1 MRQQNKWGMG
11 LPGVVACFASRIS
24 DRFDPDIL
32 HQGATMKYHYMKT
45 SWFMGFPFLW
55 NTLHNSDNKTVK
67 IFRFGPILVR
77 VEKDETHS

>member
-1 MRQQNKWGMG
+1 
-11 LPGVVACFASRIS
+11 
-24 DRFDPDIL
+24 
-32 HQGATMKYHYMKT
+32 MKYHYMKT